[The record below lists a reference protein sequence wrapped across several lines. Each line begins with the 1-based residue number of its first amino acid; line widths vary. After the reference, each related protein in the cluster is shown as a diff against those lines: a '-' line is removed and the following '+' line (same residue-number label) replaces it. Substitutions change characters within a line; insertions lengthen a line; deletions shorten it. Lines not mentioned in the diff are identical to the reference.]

1 MNSNNYQIDF
11 VSILRSL
18 CCTNFT
24 SVKRNLPSHITTSLL
39 VTSVLTIISCDSSRQ
54 QYRSLNFHLLRAD
67 KTGVDFSNIL
77 KDTED
82 FNIYTYRNYY
92 NGGGV
97 AIGDINNDGLA
108 DLYLTANQKSNKL
121 YLNKGNFEFE
131 DITNSA
137 GVGGTKFWSTG
148 VSMVDIN
155 HDGYLDIYVCNSGRV
170 DGGNKQNE
178 LFINNQDLTFYEA
191 TESYGL
197 DDRGFSTHAS
207 FFDYDK
213 DGDLDVYLL
222 NNSYQAIGSFDLRRN
237 ERPLRDSLGG
247 DKLLENQDGK
257 FVDVSEKAGIYGSV
271 IGFGLGVNVSDFN
284 NDGWQDIFVA
294 NDFFER
300 DYLYLNN
307 ANGTFDEVLTQ
318 QMKSITGA
326 SMGADVADLDSDGF
340 MDLFVTEMLPVE
352 YQRLK
357 SVTTFE
363 DWNKYQYN
371 VANGYHHQ
379 FTRNML
385 YRNNANS
392 SFSELGRL
400 AGVAASDWSWGALF
414 FDMNNNGYSDLFIAN
429 GIFRDLTDQDY
440 LQYMSN
446 KQATQGNQL
455 IENVNFKELVDLI
468 PSNKVQNHAYLNKGD
483 FQFDRYADSGLE
495 LPSFSN
501 GSAYGDLDNDGDLD
515 LVVNN
520 VNMELFVFENK
531 AENYQ
536 NSYLQIELVGK
547 HKNTKAIGAK
557 IEVHTDDK
565 VFYREQ
571 QLARGFQS
579 SVDPVLTFGLGQV
592 QNVDIKVV
600 WPSGIVSHLDSISTN
615 RRIRV
620 FEDQATESLDQYSE
634 VQSQKVFTSI
644 GSFDDYRHIEKKFV
658 DFHRERLT
666 FHKISTEGP
675 DGAVGD
681 LNGDGRDD
689 LVIPGSKGEPT
700 TVFISQGNGLVKS
713 QQEVFQIL
721 RESEH
726 VEAKLFDVEGD
737 GDLDLYLAAGG
748 VETSPFSDDLFD
760 RLLINDGN
768 AEFSLT
774 DQMLPDNSTRI
785 STGAVAVA
793 DINKDGYT
801 DLFIGERTV
810 VGFYGLPGNGYILL
824 GDGTGKFE
832 DKTEQIAPD
841 FQALGMITDALFHD
855 WDNDGDMDLMVTG
868 EFMGIEVFENDS
880 NQLSRIKNN
889 VLSDC
894 KGWWKKLALTKLN
907 SDGKTAVIATNHG
920 LNSRFKASK
929 QKPIKLFVN
938 DFDKN
943 GSFEGIITFRSDDG
957 RDLPYVLRHDLIE
970 QIKMLA
976 GRFPSYKSFK
986 NASITDI
993 FTHSELETS
1002 LVYEVNTLESV
1013 LIEHQKDFEFKISPL
1028 PTEAQIS
1035 PMYAVLSDDWD
1046 DDGDFDL
1053 LLGGNLYGAKPEVGI
1068 YDASNGV
1075 YLEYQDGKFKANKQN
1090 NGFHVKGEVR
1100 DIEKVNDLIYV
1111 LRSNDSVD
1119 IFRYVP

>member
-1 MNSNNYQIDF
+1 ME
-11 VSILRSL
+11 
-18 CCTNFT
+18 
-24 SVKRNLPSHITTSLL
+24 RNLPSHIATIILVISLL
-39 VTSVLTIISCDSSRQ
+39 LIGCNSNGRK
-54 QYRSLNFHLLRAD
+54 YRALNFQLLSPE
-67 KTGVDFSNIL
+67 KTGIDFSNVL
-77 KDTED
+77 TDTED

-108 DLYLTANQKSNKL
+108 DVYLTANQKSNKL

-131 DITNSA
+131 DITNTA
-137 GVGGTKFWSTG
+137 GVGGTRFWSTG
-148 VSMVDIN
+148 VTLVDIN
-155 HDGYLDIYVCNSGRV
+155 HDGFLDIYVCNSGRV

-178 LFINNQDLTFYEA
+178 LFINNQDLTFNEVA
-191 TESYGL
+191 KSYGL
-197 DDRGFSTHAS
+197 DDSGFSTHAS

-213 DGDLDVYLL
+213 DGDLDAYLL

-257 FVDVSEKAGIYGSV
+257 FVDVSEKAGIYGSI

-307 ANGTFDEVLTQ
+307 ANGTFEEVLTQ

-326 SMGADVADLDSDGF
+326 SMGADVADLDNDGF
-340 MDLFVTEMLPVE
+340 MDIFVTEMLPEE

-400 AGVAASDWSWGALF
+400 AGVESSDWSWGALF
-414 FDMNNNGYSDLFIAN
+414 FDMNNDGYSDLFIAN

-446 KQATQGNQL
+446 EQATKGNQS

-515 LVVNN
+515 IIVNN
-520 VNMELFVFENK
+520 VNMELFVFKNK
-531 AENYQ
+531 AEDHQ

-547 HKNTKAIGAK
+547 DKNTKAIGAK
-557 IEVHTDDK
+557 IEVRTDKK

-592 QNVDIKVV
+592 QHVNLKVI
-600 WPSGIVSHLDSISTN
+600 WPSGFVSHLDSIATN
-615 RRIRV
+615 KRIRI
-620 FEDQATESLDQYSE
+620 FENQATQALDQYSV
-634 VQSQKVFTSI
+634 VQSQQGFTSV
-644 GSFDDYRHIEKKFV
+644 GSLDDYRHAERNFV

-675 DGAVGD
+675 DGVVGD
-681 LNGDGRDD
+681 LNADGWDD
-689 LVIPGSKGEPT
+689 LVIPGAKGEPT
-700 TVFISQGNGLVKS
+700 TVFISQENGLIKIE
-713 QQEVFQIL
+713 QEVFQIIK
-721 RESEH
+721 ESEH
-726 VEAKLFDVEGD
+726 VEAKLFDADND

-748 VETSPFSDDLFD
+748 VETSPFSNDLFD
-760 RLLINDGN
+760 RLLLNDGN
-768 AEFSLT
+768 AKFSLT
-774 DQMLPDNSTRI
+774 DQMLPNNSARI
-785 STGAVAVA
+785 STGAIATA
-793 DINKDGYT
+793 DINGDGYT

-832 DKTEQIAPD
+832 DRTEQIAPD
-841 FQALGMITDALFHD
+841 FQELGMITDALFRD
-855 WDNDGDMDLMVTG
+855 WDDDGDMDLMVTG
-868 EFMGIEVFENDS
+868 EFMGIEIFENDS
-880 NQLSRIKNN
+880 NRLTRLKNNQLS
-889 VLSDC
+889 DY
-894 KGWWKKLALTKLN
+894 KGWWKNLALMELN
-907 SDGKTAVIATNHG
+907 SDGKTAIIATNHG
-920 LNSRFKASK
+920 LNSRFRASK
-929 QKPIKLFVN
+929 QKPLKLFVN

-943 GSFEGIITFRSDDG
+943 GSLEGILTFRSDDG
-957 RDLPYVLRHDLIE
+957 RDLPFVLRHDLIE

-976 GRFPSYKSFK
+976 GRFPSYKSFM

-1002 LVYEVNTLESV
+1002 LIYEVNTLESV
-1013 LIEHQKDFEFKISPL
+1013 FIEHRKDFEFKLSPL
-1028 PTEAQIS
+1028 PIEAQIS
-1035 PMYAVLSDDWD
+1035 PMYAVFSNDWD
-1046 DDGDFDL
+1046 EDGDFDL

-1075 YLEYQDGKFKANKQN
+1075 YLEYQDGKFKSDKRN
-1090 NGFHVKGEVR
+1090 NGFQVKGEVR
-1100 DIEKVNDLIYV
+1100 DIEMIDDLIYV
-1111 LRSNDSVD
+1111 LKSNDSVD
-1119 IFRYVP
+1119 IFRYDP

>member
-1 MNSNNYQIDF
+1 ME
-11 VSILRSL
+11 
-18 CCTNFT
+18 
-24 SVKRNLPSHITTSLL
+24 RNLPSLRIIYLL
-39 VTSVLTIISCDSSRQ
+39 VISVLTTISCDSNRQ
-54 QYRSLNFHLLRAD
+54 KCRTLNFQLLTTD
-67 KTGVDFSNIL
+67 KTGIDFYNVL
-77 KDTED
+77 TDTQD

-108 DLYLTANQKSNKL
+108 DIYLTANQKSNKL
-121 YLNKGNFEFE
+121 YLNKGNFKFE
-131 DITNSA
+131 DITNTA
-137 GVGGTKFWSTG
+137 GVGGTRFWSTG
-148 VSMVDIN
+148 VTLVDIN
-155 HDGYLDIYVCNSGRV
+155 HDGFLDIYVCNSGQV

-178 LFINNQDLTFYEA
+178 LFINNQDLTFYEEA
-191 TESYGL
+191 EFYGL

-207 FFDYDK
+207 FFDYDE
-213 DGDLDVYLL
+213 DGDLDAYLL

-247 DKLLENQDGK
+247 DKLLENQEGK
-257 FVDVSEKAGIYGSV
+257 FVDVSEKAGIYGSI

-307 ANGTFDEVLTQ
+307 TNGTFEEVLTQ

-326 SMGADVADLDSDGF
+326 SMGADVADLDNDGY
-340 MDLFVTEMLPVE
+340 MDLFVTEMLPEE

-400 AGVAASDWSWGALF
+400 AGVESSDWSWGALF
-414 FDMNNNGYSDLFIAN
+414 FDMNNDGNSDLFIAN

-446 KQATQGNQL
+446 EQASKGNQS

-468 PSNKVQNHAYLNKGD
+468 PSNKVQNHAYLNRGH
-483 FQFDRYADSGLE
+483 FQFDRYLDSGLE

-536 NSYLQIELVGK
+536 NTYLQVELVGK
-547 HKNTKAIGAK
+547 DKNTKAIGAK
-557 IEVHTDDK
+557 IEVHTDKK

-592 QNVDIKVV
+592 QHVNLKVI
-600 WPSGIVSHLDSISTN
+600 WPSGRVSHLDSILTN
-615 RRIRV
+615 KRIRV
-620 FEDQATESLDQYSE
+620 FEDQATQALDQYSV
-634 VQSQKVFTSI
+634 VQSQKGFTSV
-644 GSFDDYRHIEKKFV
+644 GSLDDYRHAERNFV

-675 DGAVGD
+675 DGVVGD

-689 LVIPGSKGEPT
+689 LVIPGAKGKPT
-700 TVFISQGNGLVKS
+700 TVFISRENRLTKTD
-713 QQEVFQIL
+713 QEVFQVIK
-721 RESEH
+721 ESEH
-726 VEAKLFDVEGD
+726 VEAKLFDVDND

-748 VETSPFSDDLFD
+748 VETSPFSNDLFD
-760 RLLINDGN
+760 RILLNDGN
-768 AEFSLT
+768 AKFSLT
-774 DQMLPDNSTRI
+774 DQMLPNNSARI
-785 STGAVAVA
+785 STGAIATA
-793 DINKDGYT
+793 DINGDGYT

-832 DKTEQIAPD
+832 DRTEQIAPD
-841 FQALGMITDALFHD
+841 FQELGMITDALFHD
-855 WDNDGDMDLMVTG
+855 WDDDGDIDLMVTG
-868 EFMGIEVFENDS
+868 EFMGIEIFENDS
-880 NQLSRIKNN
+880 NRLTRIKNN
-889 VLSDC
+889 LLSDY
-894 KGWWKKLALTKLN
+894 KGWWKNLALMELN
-907 SDGKTAVIATNHG
+907 SDGKTAIIATNHG
-920 LNSRFKASK
+920 LNSRFRASK
-929 QKPIKLFVN
+929 QKPLKLFVN

-943 GSFEGIITFRSDDG
+943 GSLEGILTFRSDDG
-957 RDLPYVLRHDLIE
+957 RDLPFVLRHDLIE

-976 GRFPSYKSFK
+976 GRFPSYKSFM

-1002 LVYEVNTLESV
+1002 LIYEVNTLESV
-1013 LIEHQKDFEFKISPL
+1013 FIEHQKDFEFKLSPL
-1028 PTEAQIS
+1028 PIEAQIS
-1035 PMYAVLSDDWD
+1035 PMYAVFSDDWD
-1046 DDGDFDL
+1046 EDGDFDL

-1075 YLEYQDGKFKANKQN
+1075 YLEYQDGKFKSDKRN
-1090 NGFHVKGEVR
+1090 NGFQVKGEVR
-1100 DIEKVNDLIYV
+1100 DIEKVDDLIYV
-1111 LRSNDSVD
+1111 LKSNDSVD
-1119 IFRYVP
+1119 IFRYDP